1 MCPEVYKSLKSCM
14 HLQSYLQGCNQ
25 DHYQN
30 LEIGL
35 INLNPKDSGVTSIAN
50 NVYTQIS
57 GRYEVLYDDKNDN
70 VGVKFSRM
78 DLIGLPHQ
86 IIVGSKAVSENQVEY
101 KNKNLQIVKKSKKV
115 INTRQA
121 APNVYDMNA
130 SIYIFRRSFL
140 IKKKKV
146 INTKTQIFLMPRE
159 RSIDID
165 DKFDLC
171 LVKLLLKNE
180 KKLSK

>member
-1 MCPEVYKSLKSCM
+1 M
-14 HLQSYLQGCNQ
+14 
-25 DHYQN
+25 
-30 LEIGL
+30 
-35 INLNPKDSGVTSIAN
+35 
-50 NVYTQIS
+50 
-57 GRYEVLYDDKNDN
+57 
-70 VGVKFSRM
+70 
-78 DLIGLPHQ
+78 
-86 IIVGSKAVSENQVEY
+86 
-101 KNKNLQIVKKSKKV
+101 NLQIVKKSKKR

-140 IKKKKV
+140 IKKNKV
-146 INTKTQIFLMPRE
+146 INTKTKIFLMPRE